1 MQSQNRMMLEDGIC
15 TIGFIDNQ
23 FILLWAHIY
32 FTTYEYSLLYLNMFL
47 YQSQLCYQAIYL
59 SWNYESYQ
67 LDIFL
72 CCGLSLCVTT
82 GAEDQIKVFSQTA
95 IYYKIIEKL

>member
-1 MQSQNRMMLEDGIC
+1 MQSQNKMMLEDGIC

-59 SWNYESYQ
+59 SYEIMKVANLIFSYVVVYLFVLQ
-67 LDIFL
+67 LEQKTKLKSSHKLLYI
-72 CCGLSLCVTT
+72 
-82 GAEDQIKVFSQTA
+82 IK
-95 IYYKIIEKL
+95 L

>member
-1 MQSQNRMMLEDGIC
+1 MQSQNKMMLEDGIC

-59 SWNYESYQ
+59 SYEIMKVSNLIFSYVVVYLFVLQ
-67 LDIFL
+67 LEQKTKLKASHKLLYI
-72 CCGLSLCVTT
+72 
-82 GAEDQIKVFSQTA
+82 IK
-95 IYYKIIEKL
+95 L

>member
-1 MQSQNRMMLEDGIC
+1 MQSQNKMMLEDGIC

-59 SWNYESYQ
+59 SYEIMKVSNLIFSYVVVYLFVLQ
-67 LDIFL
+67 LEQKTKLKSSHKLPYI
-72 CCGLSLCVTT
+72 
-82 GAEDQIKVFSQTA
+82 IK
-95 IYYKIIEKL
+95 L

>member
-1 MQSQNRMMLEDGIC
+1 MMQSQNKMMLEDGIC

-59 SWNYESYQ
+59 SYEIMKVANLIFSYVVVYLFVLQ
-67 LDIFL
+67 LEQKTKLKSSHKLLYI
-72 CCGLSLCVTT
+72 
-82 GAEDQIKVFSQTA
+82 IK
-95 IYYKIIEKL
+95 L